1 MIDYNKILIKNMKKV
16 FVDVL
21 KDIKKNGLSS
31 GNHIYITFDTNH
43 KKNIIPKWLKEKY
56 PNEITIVI
64 QYEYL
69 NLQVEE
75 NYFSVDLSFNDIKTN
90 LKIEYNSIISFSDPF
105 ANFGL
110 KLKEGNK
117 NKIKK
122 INKNKKDN
130 NIINFSNYKKTN
142 LNNKN

>member
-1 MIDYNKILIKNMKKV
+1 MIDYNKILINNMKKV

-21 KDIKKNGLSS
+21 KDIKKNGLSG
-31 GNHIYITFDTNH
+31 GNHIYITFDTNY

-69 NLQVEE
+69 NLQIEE
-75 NYFSVDLSFNDIKTN
+75 SYFSVDLSFNDIKTN

-110 KLKEGNK
+110 KLKV
-117 NKIKK
+117 
-122 INKNKKDN
+122 
-130 NIINFSNYKKTN
+130 
-142 LNNKN
+142 L

>member
-21 KDIKKNGLSS
+21 KDIKKNGLSG
-31 GNHIYITFDTNH
+31 GNHIYITFETKY

-69 NLQVEE
+69 NLQIEE
-75 NYFSVDLSFNDIKTN
+75 SYFSVDLSFNDIKTN

-110 KLKEGNK
+110 KLKVDNK

-122 INKNKKDN
+122 INKNEKAN
-130 NIINFSNYKKTN
+130 NVINFSNYKKN
-142 LNNKN
+142 